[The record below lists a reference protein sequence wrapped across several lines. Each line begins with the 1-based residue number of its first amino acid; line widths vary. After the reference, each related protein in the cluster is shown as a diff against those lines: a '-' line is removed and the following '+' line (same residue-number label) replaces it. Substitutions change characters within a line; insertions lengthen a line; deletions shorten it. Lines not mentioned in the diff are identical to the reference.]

1 MYEVWHKAEGTEVF
15 LASFVEQ
22 DDAQM
27 FLRCTTEADSNPH
40 GVYVIR
46 ETKEKDAA
54 PEHPAKPPVEE
65 APFLRVKVTET
76 SCARAFAGGHVL
88 LSERSE
94 NDGAEKYAIVIE
106 GRELT
111 LTRAEVV
118 VFRRMVEETFPWQA
132 E

>member
-1 MYEVWHKAEGTEVF
+1 MYEVWHGTGSMRV
-15 LASFVEQ
+15 LVASFVEKSEAELFV
-22 DDAQM
+22 DRFVGGYGKERALYEIRD
-27 FLRCTTEADSNPH
+27 TT
-40 GVYVIR
+40 V
-46 ETKEKDAA
+46 
-54 PEHPAKPPVEE
+54 KPPAEE

-118 VFRRMVEETFPWQA
+118 VFRRMVEETFPWQV